1 MSTLYKKIYLTE
13 PEPEKSMEEP
23 NNVMTSHEERREKDK
38 HEIWTKYPIFS
49 LN

>member
-38 HEIWTKYPIFS
+38 HEILDQVSYFFT
-49 LN
+49 